1 MEVTEGRKVGKG
13 RKAEDERCR
22 KDGRKVS
29 LTHGN
34 DEGGEDIKG
43 RKILKE
49 GRYRKKE
56 RY

>member
-1 MEVTEGRKVGKG
+1 MTEGRKVGKG